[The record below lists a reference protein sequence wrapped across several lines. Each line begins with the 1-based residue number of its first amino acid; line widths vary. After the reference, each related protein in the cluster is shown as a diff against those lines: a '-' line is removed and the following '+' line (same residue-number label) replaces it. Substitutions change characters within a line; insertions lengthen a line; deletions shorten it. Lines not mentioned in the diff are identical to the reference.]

1 MMKRGCVVPP
11 ECCVIIEMEKGASL
25 GYRKAVLLNEIQALG
40 SLKKAAKVTK
50 IDQRHA
56 RELIQEI
63 NAVFS
68 QPLVDFKG
76 NCRNT
81 DSVELTESGEK
92 TVRSYWR
99 QFERVWLDI
108 MQERSRHY

>member
-1 MMKRGCVVPP
+1 MKKGCVVPP

-50 IDQRHA
+50 IDQRHTW
-56 RELIQEI
+56 ELIGEI
-63 NAVFS
+63 NAAFS
-68 QPLVDFKG
+68 QPLVDFQG
-76 NCRNT
+76 NYRNA
-81 DSVELTESGEK
+81 DSVTLTEKGEK